1 MVLDEIQKRSIF
13 KALATKGQF
22 EVGMEFGI
30 DKYHK
35 SSNAIRAQVN
45 KVYREVREEP
55 EKYAISPE
63 VLKMVEDGMAARR
76 TTTIRVN
83 EPVDVVKVS
92 EKDLVVGAGRKA
104 WLLLNRKLDVLAK
117 DKKAFAEE
125 SLMNIAKMAGIT
137 FDKSQIV
144 KGEATEHIA
153 LRAQIDQNIT
163 PEQALE
169 QLLKFREANVTDGS
183 E

>member
-1 MVLDEIQKRSIF
+1 
-13 KALATKGQF
+13 
-22 EVGMEFGI
+22 MEFGI

-45 KVYREVREEP
+45 KVYREVKETP

-63 VLKMVEDGMAARR
+63 VLKMVEDGMASR
-76 TTTIRVN
+76 TMGRPKALEAIQV
-83 EPVDVVKVS
+83 EKVS
-92 EKDLVVGAGRKA
+92 EKELVVGAGRKA

-117 DKKAFAEE
+117 DKKAFNEE

-144 KGEATEHIA
+144 KGEATEHIS
-153 LRAQIDQNIT
+153 LKAQIDQNIT

-169 QLLKFREANVTDGS
+169 QLLRFREANVTDGT